1 MIKKSELIS
10 KVQRNEENITFFE
23 NTNLDRYKIFEFLQ
37 YCNENKIEA
46 LSFGY
51 TPNYDLC
58 RGDFRLIVK
67 YSINNNEYFM
77 FIGANSYGAPP
88 QSIGF
93 GKLLDGYI
101 YGVVENSTTLL
112 SVLFIIV
119 KNDKINDDVY
129 RNSIY
134 FFPTDSISK
143 ISKKITAAD
152 LNCYEAADEAAEIFK
167 SLMNETV
174 LKLER

>member
-1 MIKKSELIS
+1 MKKSELID

-23 NTNLDRYKIFEFLQ
+23 NTDLDRYEIFEFLQ
-37 YCNENKIEA
+37 YCNENKIEG

-51 TPNYDLC
+51 TPNWDLC
-58 RGDFRLIVK
+58 RGDYRLIVK

-77 FIGANSYGAPP
+77 FIGANSHGAPP

-101 YGVVENSTTLL
+101 YGVIENPTTLL

-143 ISKKITAAD
+143 ISKKITQAD
-152 LNCYEAADEAAEIFK
+152 LNCYVVAAEAFEIFK
-167 SLMNETV
+167 PLINETI